1 MGGGKR
7 GEVNGE
13 SSMEESTLTY
23 VKSRADGNVLYDSRN
38 SNWGSVKTERGRM
51 GWEVIGSFK
60 RVGIYVYLWL
70 IHVNV

>member
-23 VKSRADGNVLYDSRN
+23 VKSIADGNVPYDSRN
-38 SNWGSVKTERGRM
+38 SNWGSVTT
-51 GWEVIGSFK
+51 
-60 RVGIYVYLWL
+60 
-70 IHVNV
+70 